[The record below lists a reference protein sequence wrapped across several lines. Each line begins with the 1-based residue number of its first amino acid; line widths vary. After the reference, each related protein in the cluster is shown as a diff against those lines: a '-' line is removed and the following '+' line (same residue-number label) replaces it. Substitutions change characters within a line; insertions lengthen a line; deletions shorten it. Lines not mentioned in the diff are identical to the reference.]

1 MKNRV
6 KILVIEDEPSVRLG
20 LTSALRQAGHTAE
33 SAGGLADGMD
43 LFSRVRHDIV
53 ISDLVMPGGGGM
65 EVLDKIR
72 RTSPETGVI
81 IMTAFGTVKTAVE
94 AMRLGAFDYISKPF
108 VPEELMI
115 VIEKFISRRK
125 IEEENLALRDEL
137 RRNRES
143 RNVLGESPEIKRL
156 RETVRTVAGADG
168 SVIIYGETG
177 TGKELVADALFAL
190 GARNERPFI
199 KINCA
204 AIPETLFEAELFGY
218 EKGAFTGALQRKKG
232 KLEAAEGGTVL
243 FDEIGDMPLPVQ
255 AKLLRVIE
263 EKKVCRVGS
272 NESVDIDARFL
283 YATARDLKEAVKAG
297 AFRDDLYYRINVLPL
312 HIPPLRERKEDIPL
326 LAAHFLESFSGKYGK
341 TGMVFSESVAALLME
356 YDYPG
361 NVRQLKHA
369 IEMAVTV
376 CTEPSI
382 KVCHLPP
389 ELREFEGADENHAAK
404 NALSLA
410 ERVRIFEKD
419 LISSALEE
427 TGWKKA
433 AAAEK
438 LGICRRTLWKKMHD
452 LQFPDAL
459 LEKDD

>member
-6 KILVIEDEPSVRLG
+6 KILVIEDEPSIRLG
-20 LTSALRQAGHTAE
+20 LTNVLKQVGHTAE
-33 SAGGLADGMD
+33 SAGCLADGMD
-43 LFSRVRHDIV
+43 LFYRGRHDIV

-65 EVLDKIR
+65 EVLDKVRGI
-72 RTSPETGVI
+72 SPETGVI

-115 VIEKFISRRK
+115 VIDKFISKRK
-125 IEEENLALRDEL
+125 IEEENVALRNEL
-137 RRNRES
+137 RQNMEFQ
-143 RNVLGESPEIKRL
+143 NILGESPEIKKL
-156 RETVRTVAGADG
+156 RETVRTIAGADS

-190 GARNERPFI
+190 GARDERPFI

-204 AIPETLFEAELFGY
+204 AIPDTLFEAELFGY

-255 AKLLRVIE
+255 AKLLRVLE
-263 EKKVCRVGS
+263 EKKVCRVGG
-272 NESVDIDARFL
+272 NEYVNIDARFL
-283 YATARDLKEAVKAG
+283 YATARDLKVAVKAG
-297 AFRDDLYYRINVLPL
+297 AFRNDLYYRINVLPL
-312 HIPPLRERKEDIPL
+312 HIPPLRERREDIPL
-326 LAAHFLESFSGKYGK
+326 LAAHFLELFSGKYGK
-341 TGMVFSESVAALLME
+341 SGMVFSEPAAALLMN

-382 KVCHLPP
+382 KDCHLPP
-389 ELREFEGADENHAAK
+389 ELREFECTNENCDK
-404 NALSLA
+404 GNDISLA
-410 ERVRIFEKD
+410 GRVRIFEKD
-419 LISSALEE
+419 LISRALEE
-427 TGWKKA
+427 TGWKKS

-438 LGICRRTLWKKMHD
+438 LGICRRTLWKKMRD
-452 LQFPDAL
+452 LQFPDAM